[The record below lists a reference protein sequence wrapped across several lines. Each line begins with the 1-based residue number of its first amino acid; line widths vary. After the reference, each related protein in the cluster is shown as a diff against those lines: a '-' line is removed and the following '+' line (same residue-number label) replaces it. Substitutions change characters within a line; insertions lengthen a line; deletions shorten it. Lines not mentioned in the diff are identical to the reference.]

1 MKTIKT
7 VLLVISFALIIAS
20 CEGPMGPPGQDGEAL
35 IGSIFEFEGDFL
47 PSNNY
52 TLYYDFPTNFKVYDT
67 DVVLVYI
74 LWDVVNLDGKNTD
87 VWRLIPQTLVL
98 DQGILQ
104 YNFDYTIND
113 VSVFIETTMPFNQLL
128 PAETQDQ
135 VFRIAVLPA
144 DFVASKKS
152 AELNDLN
159 FILNA
164 PELKMSIIK

>member
-7 VLLVISFALIIAS
+7 VLLAISFALIITS
-20 CEGPMGPPGQDGEAL
+20 CEGPMGPPGQDGDDL
-35 IGSIFEFEGDFL
+35 LGSIFEFEGDFL
-47 PSNNY
+47 ASNNY
-52 TLYYDFPTNFKVYDT
+52 KLYYDFPTNFKVYDT

-74 LWDVVNLDGKNTD
+74 LWDVVNLNGKNTD
-87 VWRLIPQTLVL
+87 VWRLIPQTLVF
-98 DQGILQ
+98 DEGILQ
-104 YNFDYTIND
+104 YNFDYTIKD

-152 AELNDLN
+152 GELNDLN

-164 PELKMSIIK
+164 PELKMSIVK